1 MINEDDALG
10 TEKLV
15 TKIEVRNGLVVVTVL
30 RKMNDDAN
38 SSVIVGEFICLT
50 RFLPREAR
58 HLSSLL
64 LQAADKAEAQLP
76 NLC

>member
-1 MINEDDALG
+1 MINEDDTFG

-30 RKMNDDAN
+30 RKTNADIN
-38 SSVIVGEFICLT
+38 PTVIVGEFICLT

-58 HLSSLL
+58 QLSGLL

-76 NLC
+76 KLC